1 MPLEETG
8 DRKILSR
15 ELSGQRIDLR
25 LALRREGGKMR
36 PVALEKGAPIPI
48 LPSTIARLARP
59 QFRHQCRHASIDLPV
74 DEVELPLDL
83 SAGFLHAQELGAAV
97 GRQSHDLRLPCQPAK
112 LDGPP

>member
-25 LALRREGGKMR
+25 QGGKMR
-36 PVALEKGAPIPI
+36 PVALEKGAPVPI

-59 QFRHQCRHASIDLPV
+59 
-74 DEVELPLDL
+74 
-83 SAGFLHAQELGAAV
+83 
-97 GRQSHDLRLPCQPAK
+97 
-112 LDGPP
+112 